1 MEIGNNIARA
11 SVHEQLQFIQNGR
24 VTRRFHGLRM
34 HDQQRVDSHSYGVAV
49 LVLALIRG
57 NDYERRERLMR
68 AALMHDLAEW
78 KAGDIPAPTK
88 RDLGPEWR
96 KQFNDYED
104 GLLWLHGLEINLSER
119 DKRVLKLADAAEG
132 CLHCIEERLMGNMTI
147 GPIFLEFWKYL
158 EQEQE
163 ITNHPEYHELGEQ
176 DIHDYIMDKW
186 RAANG
191 GSWL

>member
-1 MEIGNNIARA
+1 MDIGNQRNATA
-11 SVHEQLQFIQNGR
+11 AEQLQFIQNGR

-34 HDQQRVDSHSYGVAV
+34 HDSQRVDSHSYGVAV
-49 LVLALIRG
+49 LVLALVRG
-57 NDYERRERLMR
+57 TDFVRREKLLR

-88 RDLGPEWR
+88 RDMGPEWR
-96 KQFNDYED
+96 NQFNAYED
-104 GLLWLHGLEINLSER
+104 GLLWLYGLEVALDAR

-147 GPIFLEFWKYL
+147 GPIFMEFWKYVTV
-158 EQEQE
+158 EQEL
-163 ITNHPEYHELGEQ
+163 TNHPEYQEEGEQ
-176 DIHDYIMDKW
+176 DLYDYISDKW